1 MSKMADAYRAGQ
13 SLLTIAIREGIASE
27 TVRRTLRKEGVKM
40 RPRSVRGKA
49 RPKVAY
55 AELPSVGV
63 HPAILYYQGNCE
75 TCHVPMYAWSEVTR
89 THCGHCQK

>member
-1 MSKMADAYRAGQ
+1 
-13 SLLTIAIREGIASE
+13 
-27 TVRRTLRKEGVKM
+27 M

-55 AELPSVGV
+55 AEMPSVGV

-75 TCHVPMYAWSEVTR
+75 KCHVPMYAWSEVPR
-89 THCGHCQK
+89 RLCGYCLK